1 MRYSLDKP
9 KRLGKFIE
17 SVRDN
22 PIPETAS
29 KEWLKAI
36 DLKKRQDTQFLEIL
50 ELLNFVD
57 QDMTPNHNW
66 RDFQDKSKTSGV
78 MSKSL
83 RGAYSF
89 MYQRYP
95 NASNQSDS
103 NLQQLFMERDL
114 NKDQAARAVKTFKTL
129 IRYAGWI

>member
-1 MRYSLDKP
+1 MRYSVDNP
-9 KRLGKFIE
+9 NRLRKFIE
-17 SVRDN
+17 AVRDN

-29 KEWLKAI
+29 KDWLKAN
-36 DLKKRQDTQFLEIL
+36 DFKKRQDTQFLEIL
-50 ELLNFVD
+50 ELLNFVN
-57 QDMTPNHNW
+57 QDMTPNQNW
-66 RDFQDKSKTSGV
+66 RDFQDKSKTSVV

-83 RGAYSF
+83 REAYSF

-103 NLQQLFMERDL
+103 NLQQLFMEKDL

-129 IRYAGWI
+129 LRYAGWM

>member
-1 MRYSLDKP
+1 M
-9 KRLGKFIE
+9 IE
-17 SVRDN
+17 TLRDN

-29 KEWLKAI
+29 KAWLEAN
-36 DLKKRQDTQFLEIL
+36 DFKKRQDTQFLEIL
-50 ELLNFVD
+50 ELLNFVN
-57 QDMTPNHNW
+57 QDMTPNQNW
-66 RDFQDKSKTSGV
+66 RDFQDKSKTSVV

-83 RGAYSF
+83 REAYSF

-103 NLQQLFMERDL
+103 NLQQLFMEKDL

-129 IRYAGWI
+129 LRYAGWM